1 MKDKDKDEGGRNIGI
16 YSKLIPYFHILSAKL
31 AQLVERWSYEQT
43 QSEPTARGSN
53 PRFSIIFFFIFYLL
67 CGV

>member
-1 MKDKDKDEGGRNIGI
+1 MKDKDKDEGI

-53 PRFSIIFFFIFYLL
+53 PRFSIIFFLFFFYLL

>member
-1 MKDKDKDEGGRNIGI
+1 MKDEDEDEGI

-43 QSEPTARGSN
+43 
-53 PRFSIIFFFIFYLL
+53 
-67 CGV
+67 